1 MSYFGLNIDQLKLKN
16 TPDFVRFFRQVCTMK
31 NPYDMPEW
39 TAKLKAPWQFIGVGP
54 SQSLELK
61 SGRILVPG
69 YFSAMR
75 GLSEVP
81 GTIPVSQLF
90 NNFNVGFVLI
100 SDDSGDTWRLGKDW
114 PIGQGAN
121 EHQLV
126 QLEDG
131 TVLSNSR
138 SLSTGS
144 PQYRTQS
151 LSFTEG

>member
-1 MSYFGLNIDQLKLKN
+1 
-16 TPDFVRFFRQVCTMK
+16 MK

-69 YFSAMR
+69 YFSPIR

-100 SDDSGDTWRLGKDW
+100 SDDSGDTWRQGKDW
-114 PIGQGAN
+114 PIGEGAN
-121 EHQLV
+121 EHQMV
-126 QLEDG
+126 QL
-131 TVLSNSR
+131 
-138 SLSTGS
+138 
-144 PQYRTQS
+144 
-151 LSFTEG
+151 